1 MDAQQTTPFYR
12 LWQTDNQHIR
22 DRILGLLP
30 HEDIAALRLAS
41 SACCNITTKRLFKR
55 IHVTFTPNT
64 FTKQSRVH
72 ALARIGHHVEH
83 LTFHFAHSPATFLP
97 PLIHPLTGA
106 EISFLYTPHTS
117 MASVLA
123 RPKYANTELGEI
135 LTQQYPPLFHAAT
148 NVPSFI
154 NALAHVPNLRHL
166 TLRTPG
172 QDPRER
178 YRRDAVDYALISLR
192 IALERNPL
200 TALSQLSL
208 AHLHPAALQYLRAA
222 PAASLGALPS
232 SPRRWRQIRK
242 LSLAVE
248 SWDFSDTSTPGRD
261 HLRIMDDYLRAMA
274 PSLEKLSFTW
284 LGLRGPCPLALPADP
299 LFAAPS
305 SRASR
310 KLFNEVTSPMS
321 PLPPAPGRTPI
332 HFPRLRHM
340 GVRNATMHAPQLAD
354 LVGAHSATVREF
366 DFDNVVLADGGRW
379 NDALAPLRG
388 SSSWSAEGPTGD
400 EDRWSRSWSG
410 SACGSTSGSSP
421 TGSLHS
427 VPSRDDLPS
436 TPSAAAAAAS
446 RELLA
451 FDFGEALDGLEFL
464 GEVDG
469 DDEEIDERRRREDLE
484 ADLVSEIAAAR
495 EASAAFTTK
504 LKKKRK
510 VRRRVDEVVVDQ
522 LDVKTKQS
530 SHRHWRPS
538 DAEQEAESR
547 DKQHHRRHGSRH
559 RKKRHAEDDKESR
572 PSPGPSRS
580 NSDRSILRKQP
591 SNMSS
596 MAPEAEC
603 HRPAGPVRTLSN
615 ISAPIMDTTQQ
626 PVLLQPTTYDPNRRH
641 AADVDPDEGISS
653 VQRNIEQ
660 EEAHRVLAEDA
671 AARSSALQKAK
682 EAVLLKLSAQFS
694 SSSSSSSSKKQVP
707 SHGPDSC
714 AMAARLREGLFGK
727 SYVSVLPD
735 ARSMSSQSAL
745 VPLMFTRS

>member
-30 HEDIAALRLAS
+30 REDVAALRLAS
-41 SACCNITTKRLFKR
+41 SACCNVTTKRLFKR

-321 PLPPAPGRTPI
+321 PLPPAPGRPPI

-340 GVRNATMHAPQLAD
+340 GVRNATMHAPQLAG

-366 DFDNVVLADGGRW
+366 DFEDVLLADGGRW
-379 NDALAPLRG
+379 SDALAPLHG

-400 EDRWSRSWSG
+400 ADRWSRSWSG
-410 SACGSTSGSSP
+410 SVCGSSSESSP

-427 VPSRDDLPS
+427 MPSRDDLPS

-451 FDFGEALDGLEFL
+451 FDFGEALDGLDFL
-464 GEVDG
+464 GEVGG

-530 SHRHWRPS
+530 SHRHRGPS
-538 DAEQEAESR
+538 DAEQEVEAR

-596 MAPEAEC
+596 TAPEAEC
-603 HRPAGPVRTLSN
+603 HRPAGPARTLSN

-694 SSSSSSSSKKQVP
+694 SSSKKHVP

>member
-30 HEDIAALRLAS
+30 REDVAALRLAS
-41 SACCNITTKRLFKR
+41 SACCNVTTKRLFKR

-284 LGLRGPCPLALPADP
+284 LGLRGALPP
-299 LFAAPS
+299 
-305 SRASR
+305 
-310 KLFNEVTSPMS
+310 
-321 PLPPAPGRTPI
+321 RTAC
-332 HFPRLRHM
+332 R
-340 GVRNATMHAPQLAD
+340 
-354 LVGAHSATVREF
+354 S
-366 DFDNVVLADGGRW
+366 
-379 NDALAPLRG
+379 PLRG
-388 SSSWSAEGPTGD
+388 P
-400 EDRWSRSWSG
+400 
-410 SACGSTSGSSP
+410 
-421 TGSLHS
+421 
-427 VPSRDDLPS
+427 
-436 TPSAAAAAAS
+436 
-446 RELLA
+446 LLA
-451 FDFGEALDGLEFL
+451 RQQEALQRSHLAHALDGLDFL

-469 DDEEIDERRRREDLE
+469 DEEEIDERRRRDDLE

-522 LDVKTKQS
+522 LDVKTKKS
-530 SHRHWRPS
+530 GHRHRGPS
-538 DAEQEAESR
+538 DAEQEVESR

-596 MAPEAEC
+596 TASEVEC
-603 HRPAGPVRTLSN
+603 HRPAGPARTLSN

-641 AADVDPDEGISS
+641 AADMDPDEGISS

-694 SSSSSSSSKKQVP
+694 SSSKKHVP

>member
-284 LGLRGPCPLALPADP
+284 LGLL
-299 LFAAPS
+299 
-305 SRASR
+305 
-310 KLFNEVTSPMS
+310 TSPMS

-379 NDALAPLRG
+379 NDALAPLR
-388 SSSWSAEGPTGD
+388 
-400 EDRWSRSWSG
+400 
-410 SACGSTSGSSP
+410 
-421 TGSLHS
+421 
-427 VPSRDDLPS
+427 
-436 TPSAAAAAAS
+436 
-446 RELLA
+446 
-451 FDFGEALDGLEFL
+451 
-464 GEVDG
+464 VDG
-469 DDEEIDERRRREDLE
+469 DDEEIGERRHREDLD

-510 VRRRVDEVVVDQ
+510 GRRRVDEVVVDQ

-538 DAEQEAESR
+538 DAEQEVESR

-603 HRPAGPVRTLSN
+603 YRPAGPVRTLSN

-653 VQRNIEQ
+653 
-660 EEAHRVLAEDA
+660 
-671 AARSSALQKAK
+671 AK
-682 EAVLLKLSAQFS
+682 EAVLLKLSAQF